1 MVYIWIW
8 TLSAGA
14 TDLDPS
20 WAEVQLILILSVQYQ
35 YLWCAFYSSFEI
47 FCPSLSYSTGVVS
60 GVSIHLIAYFLLR
73 TCIWV
78 FISFI
83 FIVTIR
89 KLFLR
94 NTCRLV
100 FLVIRCCEWILF
112 EPAKI
117 DIFFLLWSAKIDMF
131 FAYAQNNDQ
140 LETPAYY
147 HKETW
152 QGGGGE
158 EPKG

>member
-1 MVYIWIW
+1 MNLNSICRSYRLRSIMGWGTTKSYTVSTIPISLMCLLLLIWNF
-8 TLSAGA
+8 L
-14 TDLDPS
+14 P
-20 WAEVQLILILSVQYQ
+20 
-35 YLWCAFYSSFEI
+35 FSF
-47 FCPSLSYSTGVVS
+47 YSTGVVS